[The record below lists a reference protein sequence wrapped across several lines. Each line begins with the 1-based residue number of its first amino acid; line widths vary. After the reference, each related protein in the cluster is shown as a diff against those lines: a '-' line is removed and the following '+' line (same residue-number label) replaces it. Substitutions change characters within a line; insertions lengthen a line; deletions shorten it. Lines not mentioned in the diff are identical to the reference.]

1 MRFVTGLIIFTAAI
15 VLAQES
21 ASVWDGIYMQEQA
34 TRGKA
39 LFSDKCQGCHG
50 TALEGK
56 TGPQLAGD
64 TFKGNWS
71 GLTAD
76 DLFEYINKSMPRG
89 QPASLSRDQ
98 TADLVAFL
106 FTSNGFPAGRKEL
119 PKDVASLQKIRFE
132 AGKPTL

>member
-1 MRFVTGLIIFTAAI
+1 MRIAIGLIVFLAAI
-15 VLAQES
+15 VYAQES

-34 TRGKA
+34 SRGKA
-39 LFSDKCQGCHG
+39 LFSEKCEGCHG

-56 TGPQLAGD
+56 TGPQLAG
-64 TFKGNWS
+64 TVFKGNWT

-89 QPASLSRDQ
+89 QPGSLSRDQ

-106 FTSNGFPAGRKEL
+106 FTSNGFPAGQKGL
-119 PKDVASLQKIRFE
+119 PKDAALLQKIRIE
-132 AGKPTL
+132 AAKPSL